1 MSTVVV
7 GCDVNNS
14 RDHEV
19 QNTVCK
25 ALEKAGHK
33 VEKLP
38 VDSNEFATYDWG
50 ERGRNPRGK
59 IGVYII
65 ADGIFSIADRYN
77 NSGGFKYAYF
87 IIRGDL
93 GRPRMKTRKDF
104 ETRPIG
110 ADGDCTG
117 ICNKLRGKSF
127 VEINKIVK
135 KKCWVVFGR
144 NGKEMA
150 DELIKAMGGD
160 TSTSSSSSSKSNSA
174 SSSGS
179 TIKEALK
186 KATSKWDGD
195 VEIRLIGD
203 TVHVNKIK
211 DPTTTKL
218 VINENDNALYDNI
231 NVTDINPGT
240 INHLTCTYKN
250 YDLTLKDDLLIK
262 RFGKIKKKIACPSS
276 IKSLKEAEA
285 FLQREFN
292 KIRRNDGRSVECKL
306 VGDTKWR
313 EGVWVRVFLPSYF
326 IDDYMYISKCSHDED
341 ANGPWTAS
349 LTLVDYPPSF
359 GADNSSSNSDKSSSK
374 SKSKSKTKSKSSGNK

>member
-150 DELIKAMGGD
+150 DELYYHY
-160 TSTSSSSSSKSNSA
+160 T
-174 SSSGS
+174 
-179 TIKEALK
+179 
-186 KATSKWDGD
+186 DG
-195 VEIRLIGD
+195 E
-203 TVHVNKIK
+203 
-211 DPTTTKL
+211 
-218 VINENDNALYDNI
+218 
-231 NVTDINPGT
+231 
-240 INHLTCTYKN
+240 NHLK
-250 YDLTLKDDLLIK
+250 I
-262 RFGKIKKKIACPSS
+262 IKK
-276 IKSLKEAEA
+276 
-285 FLQREFN
+285 
-292 KIRRNDGRSVECKL
+292 VE
-306 VGDTKWR
+306 
-313 EGVWVRVFLPSYF
+313 
-326 IDDYMYISKCSHDED
+326 
-341 ANGPWTAS
+341 
-349 LTLVDYPPSF
+349 
-359 GADNSSSNSDKSSSK
+359 
-374 SKSKSKTKSKSSGNK
+374 

>member
-50 ERGRNPRGK
+50 ERGRNPKGK

-65 ADGIFSIADRYN
+65 ADGIYSIADRYN

-110 ADGDCTG
+110 ADPDCTG
-117 ICNKLRGKSF
+117 ICARIRGKSF
-127 VEINKIVK
+127 PEINKIVK

-144 NGKEMA
+144 NGNEMA
-150 DELIKAMGGD
+150 SELIKAMGGD
-160 TSTSSSSSSKSNSA
+160 LSTSSSSSKSKSKSTG
-174 SSSGS
+174 STGS

-186 KATSKWDGD
+186 KAVSKWDGE
-195 VEIRLIGD
+195 VEINLRGD
-203 TVHVNKIK
+203 TVYVNKIK
-211 DPTTTKL
+211 DPTSTKL
-218 VINENDNALYDNI
+218 VLNEYDNI
-231 NVTDINPGT
+231 IYDSISATDVIPTTVNT
-240 INHLTCTYKN
+240 LILNYKSYELKLTDNT
-250 YDLTLKDDLLIK
+250 LIK
-262 RFGKIKKKIACPSS
+262 RFGVVKQTIKAPNTV
-276 IKSLKEAEA
+276 KSLDDAKKY
-285 FLQREFN
+285 LNREWN
-292 KIRRNDGRSVECKL
+292 KIRRNNGRQVELK
-306 VGDTKWR
+306 VNGDMKWQT
-313 EGVWVRVFLPSYF
+313 GKWVRTFIPSLF
-326 IDDYMYISKCSHDED
+326 IDDYMYISKTSHEED
-341 ANGPWTAS
+341 GTSNWTVS

-359 GADNSSSNSDKSSSK
+359 GAAEKESSS
-374 SKSKSKTKSKSSGNK
+374 

>member
-7 GCDVNNS
+7 GCDKNQSNDS
-14 RDHEV
+14 KV

-25 ALEKAGHK
+25 ALEKQGHK
-33 VEKLP
+33 VEKLTIGP
-38 VDSNEFATYDWG
+38 GYFANYDWG
-50 ERGRNPRGK
+50 KTGNPKGK
-59 IGVYII
+59 IGVFLI
-65 ADGIFSIADRYN
+65 ADGITAIADHFDN
-77 NSGGFKYAYF
+77 PNGFKYVYF

-93 GRPRMKTRKDF
+93 GRPKMDSRKDF
-104 ETRPIG
+104 ENNPIG
-110 ADGDCTG
+110 KDWHGDCTSKS
-117 ICNKLRGKSF
+117 CNKLAGKNYTQMN
-127 VEINKIVK
+127 EICKS
-135 KKCWVVFGR
+135 KCHMVFGTTAD
-144 NGKEMA
+144 EMA
-150 DELIKAMGGD
+150 SEVIKAMGGE
-160 TSTSSSSSSKSNSA
+160 TSDSSSESKSST
-174 SSSGS
+174 GS

-186 KATSKWDGD
+186 KAVSKWDGD
-195 VEIRLIGD
+195 VEIRLIED
-203 TVHVNKIK
+203 TVYVNKIK
-211 DPTTTKL
+211 DPTTTNL
-218 VINENDNALYDNI
+218 VINENDNALYNNI

-262 RFGKIKKKIACPSS
+262 RFGKIEKKITCPSS

-292 KIRRNDGRSVECKL
+292 KIRRNDGRSVECKV

-341 ANGPWTAS
+341 GNGPWTGS

-374 SKSKSKTKSKSSGNK
+374 SEKSKSETESESSGDK

>member
-1 MSTVVV
+1 MATVVV
-7 GCDVNNS
+7 GCDLNNGN
-14 RDHEV
+14 DHKV

-25 ALEKAGHK
+25 ALEKQGHK

-65 ADGIFSIADRYN
+65 ADGIYSIADRYS

-110 ADGDCTG
+110 ADPDCKG
-117 ICNKLRGKSF
+117 ICAKIQGKSF
-127 VEINKIVK
+127 PEINKIVK
-135 KKCWVVFGR
+135 KKCWV
-144 NGKEMA
+144 
-150 DELIKAMGGD
+150 
-160 TSTSSSSSSKSNSA
+160 
-174 SSSGS
+174 GS

-231 NVTDINPGT
+231 TVTDINPGT

-359 GADNSSSNSDKSSSK
+359 GADTSSSNSDKSSSK
-374 SKSKSKTKSKSSGNK
+374 SKKSKSKTKSKSSGNK